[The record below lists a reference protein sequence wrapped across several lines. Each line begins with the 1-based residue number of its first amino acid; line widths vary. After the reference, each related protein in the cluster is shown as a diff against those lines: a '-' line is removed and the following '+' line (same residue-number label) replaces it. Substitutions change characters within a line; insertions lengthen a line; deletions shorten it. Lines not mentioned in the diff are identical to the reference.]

1 MELTRGKVK
10 QIIREEMDRLTIVES
25 SSAGKEMAEKIIS
38 EYNGLSLDDKR
49 VFLANFVQFLNKES
63 A

>member
-10 QIIREEMDRLTIVES
+10 QIIREEMNRLTIVEN